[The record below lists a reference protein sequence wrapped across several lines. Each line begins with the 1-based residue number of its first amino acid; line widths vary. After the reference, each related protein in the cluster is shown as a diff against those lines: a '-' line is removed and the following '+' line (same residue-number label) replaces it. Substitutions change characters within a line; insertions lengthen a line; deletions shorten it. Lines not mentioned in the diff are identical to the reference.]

1 MIYDKEPTS
10 DFAVSL
16 ENDPRCG
23 INARCQKKVHVL
35 VDGVRVVLGELMEN
49 DKIHVTVDGKSVLL
63 PHTKTIPSIRRVK
76 LFSYIPFLF
85 QYNEPS
91 LKQTPLGTS
100 LTVRL
105 RIIEV
110 FILEKDDVIWIDD
123 DVINNYAFFFTW
135 AVLSSTIVICQTY
148 SICPVSEHT
157 IKKCIN
163 FRNTNRS
170 RYVLCEIILITL
182 SKSYK
187 LAIKCPIW
195 DVFVCLESG
204 HCPF

>member
-1 MIYDKEPTS
+1 MCHVHGRGRYQTFDGNQYDFYGTCTYKMIYDKEPTS

-105 RIIEV
+105 RIIDV
-110 FILEKDDVIWIDD
+110 FILEKDDVI
-123 DVINNYAFFFTW
+123 
-135 AVLSSTIVICQTY
+135 
-148 SICPVSEHT
+148 
-157 IKKCIN
+157 
-163 FRNTNRS
+163 
-170 RYVLCEIILITL
+170 
-182 SKSYK
+182 
-187 LAIKCPIW
+187 
-195 DVFVCLESG
+195 
-204 HCPF
+204 